1 MDRFKLSIKAGVSCC
16 EGPFQHE
23 LWQVSVLKHSQGLR
37 KLYRLLQLFL
47 IDIANELVSQGMNFR
62 KVPSSA
68 VH

>member
-1 MDRFKLSIKAGVSCC
+1 MDRFKLSIKAGVSCF
-16 EGPFQHE
+16 EEQFQRE